1 MKKLQAGLVI
11 EGNSTSSTLL
21 RLSRV
26 AAELGP
32 IKSSGLQVARR
43 VSNFLRAG
51 YAVSSY
57 ADLKSARTVLIRVPD
72 ASVERVVAE
81 IRDADL
87 DLREHSFVLCETWSP
102 TERLEPLK
110 SRGASIASLVAMPT
124 GREKTFAIE
133 GDALAVRQIRRI
145 IKGTDTRTIEVR
157 PGTKHLLFAGT
168 VLCAAVP
175 VPVLLMAQQ
184 MLRDSGV
191 TGNQLSAVIE
201 AMSAEMLAGF
211 LKGARVTWGGALAD
225 SLKSFQGDYWE
236 RLSNTHPELAHS
248 LKDLVNLS
256 RAYMLPKMSRSHQA

>member
-1 MKKLQAGLVI
+1 
-11 EGNSTSSTLL
+11 
-21 RLSRV
+21 
-26 AAELGP
+26 
-32 IKSSGLQVARR
+32 
-43 VSNFLRAG
+43 
-51 YAVSSY
+51 
-57 ADLKSARTVLIRVPD
+57 
-72 ASVERVVAE
+72 
-81 IRDADL
+81 
-87 DLREHSFVLCETWSP
+87 
-102 TERLEPLK
+102 
-110 SRGASIASLVAMPT
+110 MPT